1 MSTAEKINA
10 LKQKSAKL
18 TEELTNEINEI
29 TNELPYIE
37 SSKFSYNIDRLKRFN
52 NELQNF

>member
-1 MSTAEKINA
+1 MTTAEKINA

-29 TNELPYIE
+29 TNELPYKEGSI
-37 SSKFSYNIDRLKRFN
+37 FSYNFDRLKQFN